1 MAVDQDQTQF
11 TTGDRIL
18 NTSFDREAQT
28 LIFQP
33 MGFDGVGL
41 QRTPAGA
48 MAMKITESGSITYI
62 AVAAPGTAESTAKWQ
77 AQKLDE
83 TTGLIIKYADGDA
96 NFDNVATDLTS
107 LTYT

>member
-1 MAVDQDQTQF
+1 MGNSSYDEDFGV
-11 TTGDRIL
+11 
-18 NTSFDREAQT
+18 NTFEP
-28 LIFQP
+28 L
-33 MGFDGVGL
+33 GFDGVSL

-48 MAMKITESGSITYI
+48 MAMKITESGTITYI

-77 AQKLDE
+77 VQKLDE
-83 TTGLIIKYADGDA
+83 TTGLTIKYADGDA